1 MKKILRSIFLVF
13 SISVVAAILGMVIS
27 GKNSAELTISI
38 LRSIKNLRG
47 SESLRFDELNE
58 ETEPAVHEQWDILL
72 KKYVNTDGNVDYKG
86 FKTDSVL
93 LDSYLEELSGHP
105 PGINWSEAEKK
116 AYWINTYNAF
126 TIKLILDYYPVT
138 SIKEIAG
145 SVPFINSPWDIKF
158 FKIGDNLTD
167 LNTIEHEIL
176 RKKFND
182 PRIHFAIN
190 CASVSCP
197 NLRNEAYNASR
208 LDMQLNEQAIEFIN
222 DATKNNVSG
231 SSVKLSMVFYWF
243 QGDFEIDSTL
253 LTYLNQFATVQAD
266 EDASIEYLEYDWALN
281 E

>member
-1 MKKILRSIFLVF
+1 V
-13 SISVVAAILGMVIS
+13 
-27 GKNSAELTISI
+27 
-38 LRSIKNLRG
+38 
-47 SESLRFDELNE
+47 
-58 ETEPAVHEQWDILL
+58 
-72 KKYVNTDGNVDYKG
+72 
-86 FKTDSVL
+86 
-93 LDSYLEELSGHP
+93 
-105 PGINWSEAEKK
+105 
-116 AYWINTYNAF
+116 
-126 TIKLILDYYPVT
+126 KLILNYYPVT

-158 FKIGDNLTD
+158 IKIGDNITD

-197 NLRNEAYNASR
+197 KLRDEAYNASR
-208 LDMQLNEQAIEFIN
+208 LDKQLNEQAIEFIN
-222 DATKNNVSG
+222 DATKNEVNG
-231 SSVKLSMVFYWF
+231 RSVKLSMVFYWF